1 MKGGRELKILTIP
14 RFPFCFDNTK
24 TAMRILAIL
33 SRIPYPPTDGGAILT
48 YNTLKY
54 LHRAGHELHVLALN
68 TKKHHQ
74 PPEVLR
80 EVCTSIQTVDVNTDL
95 TAAGALGSTLR
106 GESYIANRFYSK
118 PFEELLLRTLRTT
131 PVDVVH
137 IDHTLVAW
145 YARTIRQH
153 LLEHPLSAH
162 PLPKHPL
169 VVLRTHNVEYMIQE
183 RLAKHE
189 TMPLRRWY
197 RRYSAERMK
206 AFEKRFFTECDGVI
220 AITPEDAAQIRAMG
234 YGGAMEVIP
243 AGADIQDFAPNP
255 DVSPK
260 PNTICYIGGMDWMP
274 NIEAMQWFVRDVMP
288 LVREKLPDVEFHLAG
303 KRMSP
308 EILEYRQQENIFTHP
323 DVPSAP
329 VFIQSHEILVVPL
342 LSGGGMRLKI
352 VEAMALGMPIVST
365 RIGAEGIAVRD
376 GESILFAETPE
387 EFVEKIGMLLA
398 NPELK
403 KRLGEEAR
411 RIALERYTWGS
422 IAAQQVRFYES
433 LLASKNSSRP
443 A

>member
-1 MKGGRELKILTIP
+1 
-14 RFPFCFDNTK
+14 
-24 TAMRILAIL
+24 MRILAIL
-33 SRIPYPPTDGGAILT
+33 SRIPYPLTDGGAILT

-80 EVCTSIQTVDVNTDL
+80 EVCTSIQTVDVNTDI
-95 TAAGALGSTLR
+95 TAAGALWSALR
-106 GESYIANRFYSK
+106 GESYITSRFYSK
-118 PFEELLLRTLRTT
+118 ALEELLLQTLRTT

-153 LLEHPLSAH
+153 LPKHPLSEH

-197 RRYSAERMK
+197 RRYAAGRMK
-206 AFEKRFFTECDGVI
+206 AFEKRFFAECDGVI
-220 AITPEDAAQIRAMG
+220 AITPEDAAQIRIMG

-243 AGADIQDFAPNP
+243 AGADVHDFAPNP
-255 DVSPK
+255 AISPK

-274 NIEAMQWFVRDVMP
+274 NIEAMQWFVRDVMT
-288 LVREKLPDVEFHLAG
+288 LVREKLPAVEFHLAG

-308 EILEYRQQENIFTHP
+308 DILEYRQQQSVFTHP
-323 DVPSAP
+323 DVPSAAA
-329 VFIQSHEILVVPL
+329 FMQAHEILVVPL

-376 GESILFAETPE
+376 GESILFAETSE
-387 EFVEKIGMLLA
+387 EFVEKIRLLLV

-403 KRLGEEAR
+403 RRLGEEAR
-411 RIALERYTWGS
+411 CIALERYTWES

-433 LLASKNSSRP
+433 LLASKNTSRP

>member
-1 MKGGRELKILTIP
+1 LCAGRETRTQHLDNS

-74 PPEVLR
+74 SPEVLR

-95 TAAGALGSTLR
+95 TAAGALWSALR
-106 GESYIANRFYSK
+106 GESYITSRFYSK
-118 PFEELLLRTLRTT
+118 PLEELLLYTLRTT

-153 LLEHPLSAH
+153 LPEHPLSSH
-162 PLPKHPL
+162 PP

-197 RRYSAERMK
+197 RRYAAGRMK
-206 AFEKRFFTECDGVI
+206 AFEKRYFAECDGVI

-234 YGGAMEVIP
+234 YGGALEVIP
-243 AGADIQDFAPNP
+243 AGADVHDFAPNP

-288 LVREKLPDVEFHLAG
+288 LLREKLPAVEFHLAG

-308 EILEYRQQENIFTHP
+308 ELLEYRQQQKVFTHP

-329 VFIQSHEILVVPL
+329 VFMQSHEILIVPL

-376 GESILFAETPE
+376 GESILFAEIPE

-398 NPELK
+398 NPALK
-403 KRLGEEAR
+403 KRLGKEAR
-411 RIALERYTWGS
+411 RIALERYTWEG

-433 LLASKNSSRP
+433 LLASKNTSRP

>member
-1 MKGGRELKILTIP
+1 
-14 RFPFCFDNTK
+14 
-24 TAMRILAIL
+24 MRILAIL

-54 LHRAGHELHVLALN
+54 LHRAGHELRVLALN

-74 PPEVLR
+74 SPEVLR
-80 EVCTSIQTVDVNTDL
+80 EICTSIQTIDVNTDL
-95 TAAGALGSTLR
+95 TTAGALWSALR
-106 GESYIANRFYSK
+106 GESYITSRFYSK

-153 LLEHPLSAH
+153 LPER
-162 PLPKHPL
+162 PL

-197 RRYSAERMK
+197 RRYAAGRMK
-206 AFEKRFFTECDGVI
+206 VFEKRFFAECDSVI

-243 AGADIQDFAPNP
+243 AGVDVRDFAPNP

-308 EILEYRQQENIFTHP
+308 EMLEYGQHQSVFTHP

-329 VFIQSHEILVVPL
+329 VFMQSHEILVVPL

-398 NPELK
+398 NPVLK

-411 RIALERYTWGS
+411 RIALERYTWEG
-422 IAAQQVRFYES
+422 IAAQQIRFYDS
-433 LLASKNSSRP
+433 LLASKNIPRP

>member
-1 MKGGRELKILTIP
+1 
-14 RFPFCFDNTK
+14 
-24 TAMRILAIL
+24 MRILAIL

-80 EVCTSIQTVDVNTDL
+80 EVCTSIQTIDVNTDL
-95 TAAGALGSTLR
+95 TAVGALWSALR
-106 GESYIANRFYSK
+106 GESYITSRFYSK

-153 LLEHPLSAH
+153 LPE
-162 PLPKHPL
+162 HPL

-189 TMPLRRWY
+189 TMTLRRWY
-197 RRYSAERMK
+197 RRYAAERMK
-206 AFEKRFFTECDGVI
+206 AFEKRYFAESDGVI

-234 YGGAMEVIP
+234 YGGALEVIP
-243 AGADIQDFAPNP
+243 AGADVQDFASNP
-255 DVSPK
+255 DILPK

-288 LVREKLPDVEFHLAG
+288 LVREKLPAVEFHLAG

-308 EILEYRQQENIFTHP
+308 EILEYGQQENVFTHP

-329 VFIQSHEILVVPL
+329 VFMQSHEILVVPL

-411 RIALERYTWGS
+411 RIALERYTWES
-422 IAAQQVRFYES
+422 IATQQIRFYES
-433 LLASKNSSRP
+433 LLASKNTSKP

>member
-1 MKGGRELKILTIP
+1 
-14 RFPFCFDNTK
+14 
-24 TAMRILAIL
+24 MRILAIL

-68 TKKHHQ
+68 TKKHYQ

-80 EVCTSIQTVDVNTDL
+80 EVCTSIQTIDVNTNI
-95 TAAGALGSTLR
+95 TATGALWSALR
-106 GESYIANRFYSK
+106 GESYITSRFYSK
-118 PFEELLLRTLRTT
+118 PLEELLLHTLRTM

-153 LLEHPLSAH
+153 L
-162 PLPKHPL
+162 PKHSLPERPL

-197 RRYSAERMK
+197 RRYAAGRMK
-206 AFEKRFFTECDGVI
+206 AFEKRFFAECDGVI

-234 YGGAMEVIP
+234 YDGAMEVIP
-243 AGADIQDFAPNP
+243 AGADVRDFAPNP
-255 DVSPK
+255 TISPK

-274 NIEAMQWFVRDVMP
+274 NIEAMQWFVRDIMP

-308 EILEYRQQENIFTHP
+308 EILEYRQQPSVFTHP
-323 DVPSAP
+323 DVPSAAA
-329 VFIQSHEILVVPL
+329 FMQTHEILVVPL

-352 VEAMALGMPIVST
+352 VEAMALGIPIVST

-376 GESILFAETPE
+376 GESIFFAETPE
-387 EFVEKIGMLLA
+387 EFVKKIGMLLA
-398 NPELK
+398 NPALK

-411 RIALERYTWGS
+411 RVALERYTWEG
-422 IAAQQVRFYES
+422 IAAQQIRFYES
-433 LLASKNSSRP
+433 LLASKNTPRP